1 MLKETMITKVE
12 NIINLLDIAKE
23 LPTNPVVQIYSI
35 RSHKKACKL
44 MEKIQEANCEKVIH
58 TNSSNY
64 AYALIDLFCELNQT
78 LKFISFHHPEI
89 QNLEIT
95 HNGFIYKPYELL
107 QDALNTTTQLFTPVN
122 ENGDKSK

>member
-1 MLKETMITKVE
+1 
-12 NIINLLDIAKE
+12 
-23 LPTNPVVQIYSI
+23 
-35 RSHKKACKL
+35 
-44 MEKIQEANCEKVIH
+44 MEKIQEANGDKVIY

-64 AYALIDLFCELNQT
+64 AYVLIDLYSELNQT

-89 QNLEIT
+89 QNLEII

-107 QDALNTTTQLFTPVN
+107 QNALNITTQFFTPIS